1 MSYTSDQEI
10 EGSPTPPPEPEEV
23 TVSEAIEDA
32 PGPELR
38 KLVKRLWDRFTN
50 TRSTIDDALRRPID
64 KSSGMM
70 RKAFEYCRNCHEYY
84 DVDLNALGVC
94 RYHSGEGSDVCSQ
107 TRLQANM

>member
-1 MSYTSDQEI
+1 MSHTSDQEI
-10 EGSPTPPPEPEEV
+10 EGSPTPPPEEV

-64 KSSGMM
+64 KS
-70 RKAFEYCRNCHEYY
+70 
-84 DVDLNALGVC
+84 
-94 RYHSGEGSDVCSQ
+94 
-107 TRLQANM
+107 